1 MEKKRRIV
9 IYKDL
14 NDPYRQFLR
23 DGMNMTPDELFVS
36 FMNMRAQ
43 NRIMFGLKKK
53 TDQRLTI
60 DKPSWM

>member
-1 MEKKRRIV
+1 MEKKQRIV

-23 DGMNMTPDELFVS
+23 DGMDLTPDELYVR
-36 FMNMRAQ
+36 FMEMRAR

-60 DKPSWM
+60 HKPSWM